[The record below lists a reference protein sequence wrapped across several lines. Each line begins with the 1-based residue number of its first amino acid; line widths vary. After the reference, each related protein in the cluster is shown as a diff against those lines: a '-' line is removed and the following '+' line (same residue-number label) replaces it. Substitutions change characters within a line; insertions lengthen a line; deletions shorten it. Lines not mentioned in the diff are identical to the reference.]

1 MNLIATHES
10 SGRRLINM
18 KAPLLKREKQQK
30 QEGGGRFCC
39 SFLLKAAKRNCS
51 HFANIQHQ
59 SSVHEMENKDA
70 KGKKSQKHDRTLNRD
85 TDSSFPRDIIYLLKI
100 RPLVL
105 YLS

>member
-1 MNLIATHES
+1 
-10 SGRRLINM
+10 M

-30 QEGGGRFCC
+30 QERGGEEKKRFCC

-59 SSVHEMENKDA
+59 SSVHEMENKEA

-85 TDSSFPRDIIYLLKI
+85 TDS
-100 RPLVL
+100 
-105 YLS
+105 